1 MFQSKD
7 RTKKEHKHGLVY
19 HAKCSECNE
28 GYVRATGR
36 RMQDYDDEHP
46 GKDSKSN
53 FLRHSYQVDHVKQFP
68 NIKIQEEIV
77 GGIIY

>member
-36 RMQDYDDEHP
+36 RMQDYDDEHA
-46 GKDSKSN
+46 GKDS
-53 FLRHSYQVDHVKQFP
+53 
-68 NIKIQEEIV
+68 
-77 GGIIY
+77 